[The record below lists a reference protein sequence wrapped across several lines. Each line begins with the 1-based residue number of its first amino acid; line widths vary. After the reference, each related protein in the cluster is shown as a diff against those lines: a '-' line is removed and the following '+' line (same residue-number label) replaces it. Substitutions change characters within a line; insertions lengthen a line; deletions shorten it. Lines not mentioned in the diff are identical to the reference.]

1 MEILKVKSESVIC
14 VGDLHGNFGSLIQLL
29 KQYDIKNTLLIIC
42 GDVGMGFHKPDYYEQ
57 VFSKIKKELSKR
69 DSYIYCIRGNHD
81 DPNMFNSDAFK
92 DKRIRTLR
100 DYTVIQCIDPNNENI
115 FSNILAIGG
124 ATSVDRMDRLY
135 KMQAK
140 ALKYLRFHPN
150 ALYRDAEKQ
159 YVEYWDNEQ
168 PVYDD
173 KALSEL
179 KEKGVFIDIVCTH
192 TCPHFCKPMTKEG
205 IQVWILADERLS
217 ADLDHERQ
225 TMTNI
230 YERLKTDG
238 HIIKKWIYGHFH
250 FHNMEFINDTQ
261 FTLLDMERNGIF
273 DHIEILRYV

>member
-1 MEILKVKSESVIC
+1 MEILKLKIESVIC

-29 KQYDIKNTLLIIC
+29 KSYDIKNTLLIIC
-42 GDVGMGFHKPDYYEQ
+42 GDVGMGFHKSDYYEQ

-81 DPNMFNSDAFK
+81 DPNMFNSDSFK
-92 DKRIRTLR
+92 DNRMRTLR
-100 DYTVIQCIDPNNENI
+100 DYTVIQCIDPNDENI

-124 ATSVDRMDRLY
+124 ATSIDRTDRLY
-135 KMQAK
+135 SMQAK
-140 ALKYLRFHPN
+140 TLKYLRFHPN
-150 ALYRDAEKQ
+150 ALYREAEKQ

-179 KEKGVFIDIVCTH
+179 KENGVFIDIVCTH
-192 TCPHFCKPMTKEG
+192 TCPHFCKPITKEG
-205 IQVWILADERLS
+205 IQHWILADEHLS

-238 HIIKKWIYGHFH
+238 HIIKKWIYGHYH
-250 FHNMEFINDTQ
+250 FHNMEYINDTQ

-273 DHIEILRYV
+273 DHIEILRYA